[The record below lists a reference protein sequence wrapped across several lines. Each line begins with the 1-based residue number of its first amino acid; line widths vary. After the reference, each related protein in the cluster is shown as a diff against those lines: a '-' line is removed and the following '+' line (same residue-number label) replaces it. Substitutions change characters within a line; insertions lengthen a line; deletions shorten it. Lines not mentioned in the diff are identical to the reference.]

1 MDGARW
7 IGWAVSTASGQRYDV
22 KSFTVTLTYS
32 VLS

>member
-7 IGWAVSTASGQRYDV
+7 IGWAVSTAYGQRYDV